1 MKLYELTQNYMNLQ
15 ELLEDPEIP
24 VEVINAAL
32 GEVEEEIEEKAEN
45 IAKLI
50 KSIDLDAAAI
60 KEEETRL
67 ASKRKSLE
75 SRSKYLKEYL
85 EGAMRAVDKP
95 KIKGKLFSFNI
106 QKNPPSIDV
115 LDECLVPEEFF
126 NIPAPVLDKKAVLAR
141 LKAGEEIPGV
151 AIKQSE
157 SLRIR

>member
-24 VEVINAAL
+24 QEMIVAAL
-32 GEVEEEIEEKAEN
+32 NEVTEEIEEKAEN

-50 KSIDLDAAAI
+50 KSMELDAAAI
-60 KEEETRL
+60 KEEEARL

-75 SRSKYLKEYL
+75 GRVKNLKEYL
-85 EGAMRAVDKP
+85 EGTMRAVDKK

-106 QKNPPSIDV
+106 QKNPAS
-115 LDECLVPEEFF
+115 LDIYDTTM
-126 NIPAPVLDKKAVLAR
+126 IPKDYIKVVETFDNAEIKKA
-141 LKAGEEIPGV
+141 LKEGKEVPG
-151 AIKQSE
+151 AILMQSE